1 MKENISEDVS
11 NAIRVQYG
19 GSVNG
24 KTAPGLIG
32 QPNIDGFLVGGAS
45 LKPEFNDIIQTM
57 NSPPET
63 EWINKWWWRDYESKI
78 NQTYYKGH
86 IYIFPQFDLNK
97 ITEFMK

>member
-1 MKENISEDVS
+1 MKDNVSEEVA

-19 GSVNG
+19 GSVNA

-45 LKPEFNDIIQTM
+45 LKLEFNDIIQTM

-63 EWINKWWWRDYESKI
+63 EWNAKSWLRDYESKV
-78 NQTYYKGH
+78 NKTYKH
-86 IYIFPQFDLNK
+86 DIFIFHSFDLNK
-97 ITEFMK
+97 ITEILK